1 MLNNIVDI
9 IDIIE
14 TRVCA
19 REKKKKKETE
29 KCGICCFKQ
38 RYVFLHVS
46 LLFYCFRIFYYVFF
60 GFVDFLL
67 FLWYNM
73 FKTNDI
79 EKGVLNVK

>member
-1 MLNNIVDI
+1 MLNNI

-19 REKKKKKETE
+19 REKKKKETE

-46 LLFYCFRIFYYVFF
+46 LLFFYCFRIFYYVFF